1 MEFRISE
8 GDGKRVYHLTGRFTH
23 SDNDAFSPV
32 IKDVGTGPGRTI
44 LLDLSGL
51 DYLDSFGIGLFLVAR
66 DEARHSANRLEFGE
80 PKGAV
85 RKLFELAGLASLLS
99 PDAPAA
105 GQASARQIP
114 GSFVHGASRR
124 FTVSEPALDDRGT
137 CRLAL
142 GGRFTFADHEGFQHV
157 IDAVSSSPARRWE
170 IDLAELEFMDSAAL
184 SMLLIARDQAHT
196 RGVEMVLTNPRG
208 RVRQLFDLA
217 NIPAMMAIEER
228 ERP

>member
-8 GDGKRVYHLTGRFTH
+8 GEGKRVYHLTGRFTH

-99 PDAPAA
+99 PDAPVA

-124 FTVSEPALDDRGT
+124 FTVSEPVTDDRGT

-142 GGRFTFADHEGFQHV
+142 GGGSPSPTTRA
-157 IDAVSSSPARRWE
+157 SSTSSTRCRRRLPSGGRSISPNSNSWIR
-170 IDLAELEFMDSAAL
+170 L
-184 SMLLIARDQAHT
+184 
-196 RGVEMVLTNPRG
+196 PC
-208 RVRQLFDLA
+208 
-217 NIPAMMAIEER
+217 PCC
-228 ERP
+228 